1 MTKQNQPQQLG
12 NILQKL
18 IDRQGY
24 RERIDGVRAVE
35 AWAFV
40 AGPKINGVTER
51 VWSKDRKLYVQLRSA
66 PWRQQLHLQR
76 RDWLK
81 RLNGELG
88 SDVIDEI
95 VFR

>member
-1 MTKQNQPQQLG
+1 MSKPQPLG
-12 NILQKL
+12 SVLQKL

-35 AWAFV
+35 AWAFI
-40 AGPKINGVTER
+40 AGPQINGITER
-51 VWSKDRKLYVQLRSA
+51 VWTKDRKLFVQLRSA

-76 RDWLK
+76 RDWLA
-81 RLNGELG
+81 RLNEELG